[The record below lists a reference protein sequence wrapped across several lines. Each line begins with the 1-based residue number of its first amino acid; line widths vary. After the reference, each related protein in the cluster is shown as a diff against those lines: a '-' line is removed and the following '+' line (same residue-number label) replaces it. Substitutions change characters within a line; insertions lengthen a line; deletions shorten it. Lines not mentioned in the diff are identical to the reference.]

1 MLPISSKAN
10 ANDAK
15 GEKYT
20 FPQFIDSQLK
30 IESNFVLGVAAF
42 IGYKAQLSDYKVTNS
57 SNTIYTGKSIS
68 GIYAGVSCNLEILY
82 PTFPRFSRCRNIGQ
96 EEFQIAKNTNTISAY
111 SQFISKY
118 PNTPYSKE
126 CNQRRELVSYN
137 VAIQSKDS
145 IDSEYYISN
154 YPQGQYNEIVKERR
168 KVVIEDIYY
177 QNAQQGDF
185 ANCELY
191 IKRFPGGK
199 FLKQVDSLIFATAK
213 KGTYLDCDRYTKF
226 FPNGSYA
233 SEINKIRM
241 DKFNNHDDI
250 LYEIAINGNYI
261 DCQEYLKQF
270 PNGKHVDNINKQ
282 MKSYQIELDNREAY
296 KKIKKG
302 MPFEKIIKLL
312 SFEKLGI
319 MGGLFVGFG
328 LFPESNDTN
337 TYTGYIVIERYYL
350 KLEKSKLIDWHIESK
365 GVNSRKV
372 YGEYTNPYDKKI
384 ISTINADLD
393 I

>member
-1 MLPISSKAN
+1 MI
-10 ANDAK
+10 
-15 GEKYT
+15 
-20 FPQFIDSQLK
+20 
-30 IESNFVLGVAAF
+30 GVAAF
-42 IGYKAQLSDYKVTNS
+42 IGYKAQLSDYKVTS
-57 SNTIYTGKSIS
+57 SSKTIYTGKSIS

-82 PTFPRFSRCRNIGQ
+82 PSFPRFSRCRNIGQ

-126 CNQRRELVSYN
+126 CNQRREQVSYN
-137 VAIQSKDS
+137 IAMQSKDS

-154 YPQGQYNEIVKERR
+154 YPQGQYIGIIKERR
-168 KVVIEDIYY
+168 KVVIEDFYY
-177 QNAQQGDF
+177 HNAQKGDF
-185 ANCELY
+185 DNCELY
-191 IKRFPGGK
+191 IKRFPNGK
-199 FLKQVDSLIFATAK
+199 YLKQIESLIYSLSIS
-213 KGTYLDCDRYTKF
+213 GTYLDCDKYTNF
-226 FPNGSYA
+226 FPNGSYIN
-233 SEINKIRM
+233 EIKKIRT

-270 PNGKHVDNINKQ
+270 PNGKHVDIINKQ

-312 SFEKLGI
+312 SFEKSGI
-319 MGGLFVGFG
+319 MGGIFVGSG
-328 LFPESNDTN
+328 LYPENNDVN

-365 GVNSRKV
+365 GANSRKV
-372 YGEYTNPYDKKI
+372 FGEFTNPYDKNIK
-384 ISTINADLD
+384 STITADLD